1 MILYNCKLYC
11 ERWNLT
17 MKIKIFTNNMSLSE
31 MERDI
36 NDFIKDKKVIDIKQ
50 SESNGGQ
57 DSFFCLNLTVLY
69 ED

>member
-1 MILYNCKLYC
+1 
-11 ERWNLT
+11 
-17 MKIKIFTNNMSLSE
+17 MKIKIFTNYMSLSE

-57 DSFFCLNLTVLY
+57 DSFFSLHLTVLY